1 MARLTAEQLAT
12 DYPGAEDYMPASTTL
27 SVMRRAVQS
36 CRGCPL
42 YKDATRA
49 VFGEGPPKARLM
61 LVGEVPGE
69 EEDLQG
75 RPFVG
80 PAGRVLDQALAEA
93 GIARE
98 EAYLTNVVK
107 HFKWEPSGKRRLH
120 KTPNRWEV
128 SVCLPWLEAE
138 ISRVAPDVLV
148 ALGATA
154 AKALFGADH
163 RVSLQHGEP
172 VPFDR
177 VPYATSTL
185 HPSAVLRRP
194 TEEGRVAE
202 FGRLVE
208 DLRSVAALLSAEPAP
223 RQPT

>member
-1 MARLTAEQLAT
+1 MPRLTAQQREV
-12 DYPGAEDYMPASTTL
+12 DYPGAERFMPQKLTL
-27 SVMRRAVQS
+27 SKMRQAVQG

-42 YKDATRA
+42 YRDATQA
-49 VFGEGPPKARLM
+49 VSGEGQSAARIM
-61 LVGEVPGE
+61 LVGEAPGD
-69 EEDLQG
+69 EEDLEG

-93 GIARE
+93 GIAR
-98 EAYLTNVVK
+98 ADVFLTNVVK

-128 SVCLPWLEAE
+128 GACVPWLDAE
-138 ISRVAPDVLV
+138 IARVAPEAIV

-154 AKALFGADH
+154 AKALFGAEH
-163 RVSLQHGEP
+163 RVSLQHGQP

-177 VPYATSTL
+177 AAFATSTL

-194 TEEGRVAE
+194 SEEDRAAE
-202 FGRLVE
+202 FERLVG
-208 DLRSVAALLSAEPAP
+208 DLRSVAAALAG
-223 RQPT
+223 